1 MKNIQPKISLV
12 FIVIAVAAFFRL
24 IPHWPNFT
32 PLAAIAMLG
41 GAFVAHRALAFI
53 IPLLAMF
60 VSDILTVLLI
70 NYKYITVTEYFSS
83 TGTALLYL
91 SMIAMV
97 GIGFLLKGKR
107 SYVGLAGASL
117 ASAVIFFVI
126 SNFGVFLSNSLP
138 KTWLGLIGTYELGIP
153 FFANNLA
160 GNLFFSFLFF
170 GIIWKLSEQEL
181 KTQKIYIKK

>member
-97 GIGFLLKGKR
+97 GIGFLLKGKDHM
-107 SYVGLAGASL
+107 LA
-117 ASAVIFFVI
+117 
-126 SNFGVFLSNSLP
+126 
-138 KTWLGLIGTYELGIP
+138 
-153 FFANNLA
+153 
-160 GNLFFSFLFF
+160 
-170 GIIWKLSEQEL
+170 
-181 KTQKIYIKK
+181 